1 MYSHENPHCCVAF
14 YQFNRIH
21 TGDYLYEYGE
31 WQNWAR
37 DSEKR
42 WEMQLPKTEIYTLN
56 DYRLRHATYVSDEG
70 LQNLR
75 RTAPMVATWVRN
87 HPRENLH

>member
-1 MYSHENPHCCVAF
+1 VKFSNNCIPHKF
-14 YQFNRIH
+14 RIH

-37 DSEKR
+37 DVQER
-42 WEMQLPKTEIYTLN
+42 WEVQLPKTEIFSLN

-75 RTAPMVATWVRN
+75 RTAPMVATWVRRAEA
-87 HPRENLH
+87 REE